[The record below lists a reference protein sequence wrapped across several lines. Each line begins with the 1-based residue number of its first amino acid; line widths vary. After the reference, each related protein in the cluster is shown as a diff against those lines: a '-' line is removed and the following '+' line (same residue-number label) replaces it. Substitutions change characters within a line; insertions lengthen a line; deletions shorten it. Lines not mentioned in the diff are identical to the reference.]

1 MWPFK
6 AKTIE
11 RAEEWAEPT
20 DTREG
25 QLLSAALSGSESIS
39 KDEALNIPAVSACVR
54 IITDTVSMIP
64 FRLYKVDEKT
74 QSLDEVPDDPR
85 VRLLNIDPGDT
96 LDAVQMKKKVVED
109 YLIDRGGYVYIEK
122 TGNRVK
128 SLRYVDPAYIGIEKN
143 ADPIF
148 KDYMISVN
156 GERYKPYEFLKLLRN
171 TVDGAE
177 GRSVIE
183 EARAPLMVGYRTTQ
197 FQDRLLKTGGS
208 KKGFLK
214 SPKHLTA
221 EAIKVL
227 KGAWHRM
234 FSDNTENVVVLN
246 DGMEFQE
253 SSESSTEMQ
262 INESVNTLSKQ
273 VCEIFGVPE
282 ALLARDSG
290 LATKEDRTN
299 FIQYCIQPILGAIEC
314 ALNRDLLLESEKGRY
329 KFVADISEFTKADLL
344 ERYQAYEIASRN
356 GFLQIDEVRFKENEK
371 PLGLDFVKLG
381 LQDVLY
387 YPNKGG
393 LTFIPNMNQIGG
405 IDLARKDR
413 KKAEEEKEFQR
424 KLAEAQLKKQ
434 LQQQEGGSQ

>member
-1 MWPFK
+1 
-6 AKTIE
+6 
-11 RAEEWAEPT
+11 
-20 DTREG
+20 
-25 QLLSAALSGSESIS
+25 
-39 KDEALNIPAVSACVR
+39 
-54 IITDTVSMIP
+54 
-64 FRLYKVDEKT
+64 
-74 QSLDEVPDDPR
+74 
-85 VRLLNIDPGDT
+85 
-96 LDAVQMKKKVVED
+96 
-109 YLIDRGGYVYIEK
+109 
-122 TGNRVK
+122 
-128 SLRYVDPAYIGIEKN
+128 
-143 ADPIF
+143 
-148 KDYMISVN
+148 
-156 GERYKPYEFLKLLRN
+156 
-171 TVDGAE
+171 
-177 GRSVIE
+177 
-183 EARAPLMVGYRTTQ
+183 MVGYRTTQ

-227 KGAWHRM
+227 KEAWHRM

-314 ALNRDLLLESEKGRY
+314 ALNRDLLLESEKGKY

-393 LTFIPNMNQIGG
+393 LTFMPNMNQIGG
-405 IDLARKDR
+405 IDLARVDR

-434 LQQQEGGSQ
+434 TQQQEGGSQ